1 MHFKFPPYWFSATV
15 VLMAHFI
22 ALEASSLDLN
32 RARVLAPQQDEAIAQ
47 TAATVLSEE
56 IASRTGLHL
65 ETVGTLPGEGTTI
78 LLAVWQEG
86 NIAGLAVPTAT
97 ASHPVHRAE
106 GYWLHVDEADGRPVL
121 WVLGHDGRGVLFGVG
136 ALLRK
141 MAWEKGAASLPD
153 DFDLAS
159 APAYPIR
166 GHQLGY
172 RARANSWDAWTL
184 DQFDQHIRELTFFG
198 LNSFENIPFQ
208 DETSNS
214 MMKYSR
220 EEMNRELSRI
230 CDRYDVDYWVWTPA
244 EFDLSDQTQRD
255 ELLAMHKKLYADSVR
270 IDGVFFPGGD
280 PGDNPPELVM
290 PFLADVAKELSQY
303 HPHAKVWLSLQGF
316 HGDAVQKAYDYI
328 KQNQPEW
335 LGGLVDGPSGP
346 PTDEQRLNLPAQY
359 KLRMYPDITHNKL
372 SQYVV
377 PWWDNAFALTLG
389 REAINPRPAQYT
401 QIHNWYAP
409 YSDGFI
415 SYSDGVHDDVN
426 KAIFSALAWD
436 PSTDPRTILEDY
448 SRVFFGPKVA
458 AKATDGIFALE
469 KNWQGSLAENGAVD
483 GTLLLWQQLEKEAP
497 QLADNWRWQMN
508 LMREYYDAYTRKR
521 LLRESALELD
531 ANRALL
537 KAPEIGADAA
547 MGEALKILG
556 VVDEQNVAPEL
567 LSRIEALCDDLFK
580 SIQLQTSVEKYGA
593 AGAERGA
600 SLDFVNYPL
609 NNRWWLE
616 DEFKK
621 VSEMKS
627 ETEKVARLR
636 TIATWESPGPG
647 SFYDDIGNIAKMPH
661 VQRAQSLATDP
672 IGAKSPYPTWWWL
685 DNGLSR
691 LRLAWQV
698 TMDFPEA
705 VIYAGLDPNGTY
717 KVRLTGYGQMLLK
730 IDGERVEGDKKK
742 IVHGDFVE
750 FDVPKKAI
758 EDRRI
763 ELTWD
768 RPTDE
773 ALLNWRQQSR
783 VAEAWLLKQ

>member
-1 MHFKFPPYWFSATV
+1 MPPIRTAAFLALV
-15 VLMAHFI
+15 VLSLH
-22 ALEASSLDLN
+22 ASAFDLN
-32 RARVLAPQQDEAIAQ
+32 GATIVVPQADAPSVVG

-56 IASRTGLHL
+56 LAARTGLQL
-65 ETVGTLPGEGTTI
+65 ATAAARPETGAAIILATYAEGS
-78 LLAVWQEG
+78 L
-86 NIAGLAVPTAT
+86 AGLPVPEAT
-97 ASHPVHRAE
+97 ADHPVRKAE
-106 GYWLHVDEADGRPVL
+106 GFWIHATEADGKPVL

-136 ALLRK
+136 AILRK
-141 MAWEKGAASLPD
+141 MDWEKGAASLPD
-153 DFDLAS
+153 GFELAT

-198 LNSFENIPFQ
+198 MNSFENIPFQ
-208 DETSNS
+208 DDTTNP

-230 CDRYDVDYWVWTPA
+230 CDKYDVDYWVWTPA
-244 EFDLSDQTQRD
+244 EFDLSDQKQRD
-255 ELLAMHKKLYADSVR
+255 ELLALHRKLYEDSPR

-290 PFLADVAKELSQY
+290 PFLADVAKELVTR
-303 HPHAKVWLSLQGF
+303 HPHARVWLSLQGF
-316 HGDAVQKAYDYI
+316 HGDKVNTAYAYI
-328 KQNQPEW
+328 KEHQPDW
-335 LGGLVDGPSGP
+335 FGGFVDGPSSP
-346 PTDEQRLNLPAQY
+346 PTDQQRMNLPPQY
-359 KLRMYPDITHNKL
+359 KFRLYPDITHNKL
-372 SQYVV
+372 CQFVV

-426 KAIFSALAWD
+426 KAIFSYLAWD
-436 PSTDPRTILEDY
+436 PATDPRTILEDY
-448 SRVFFGPKVA
+448 SRVFFNPKVA

-483 GTLLLWQQLEKEAP
+483 GTLLLWQALEKDAP
-497 QLADNWRWQMN
+497 QLAGNWRWQMN
-508 LMREYYDAYTRKR
+508 LMRAYYDAYTRKR
-521 LLRESALELD
+521 LLRESALEIE
-531 ANRALL
+531 ANQALL

-547 MGEALKILG
+547 MAEALKTLS
-556 VVDEQNVAPEL
+556 VVDEVNVAPEL
-567 LSRIEALCDDLFK
+567 LKRVEDLCDDLFK

-621 VSEMKS
+621 VAEMKS
-627 ETEKVARLR
+627 EEEKVVRLH
-636 TIATWESPGPG
+636 TIATWETPGPG
-647 SFYDDIGNIAKMPH
+647 SYYDDIGNIAKMPH
-661 VQRAQSLATDP
+661 VQREQSLATDP
-672 IGAKSPYPTWWWL
+672 IGAKAPYPTWWWL

-691 LRLAWQV
+691 LRLSWQV
-698 TMDFPEA
+698 TMDYPEA
-705 VIYAGLDPNGTY
+705 VVYAGVDPNATY

-730 IDGERVEGDKKK
+730 IDGERVQGDKAK
-742 IVHGDFVE
+742 IEHGDFVE
-750 FDVPKKAI
+750 FDVPAKGL

-773 ALLNWRQQSR
+773 AHLNWRKQSR
-783 VAEAWLLKQ
+783 LAEAWLLKQ

>member
-1 MHFKFPPYWFSATV
+1 MPPIRSAACV
-15 VLMAHFI
+15 VLVLL
-22 ALEASSLDLN
+22 ALRTAAIDLGG
-32 RARVLAPQQDEAIAQ
+32 ATIVVPQADAPAVVG
-47 TAATVLSEE
+47 TAATVLAEE
-56 IASRTGLHL
+56 IASRAGQKLAIG
-65 ETVGTLPGEGTTI
+65 ETWPEKGTAIVLATYAEGA
-78 LLAVWQEG
+78 L
-86 NIAGLAVPTAT
+86 AGLPVPEVA
-97 ASHPVHRAE
+97 ADHPVRKPEGFWLHATEAE
-106 GYWLHVDEADGRPVL
+106 GKPVL
-121 WVLGHDGRGVLFGVG
+121 WVLGNDGRGVLFGVG
-136 ALLRK
+136 AILRK
-141 MAWEKGAASLPD
+141 MNWEKGAATLPD
-153 DFDLAS
+153 NFELAT

-198 LNSFENIPFQ
+198 MNSFENIPFQ
-208 DETSNS
+208 DDTTNP

-230 CDRYDVDYWVWTPA
+230 CDKYDVDYWVWTPA
-244 EFDLSDQTQRD
+244 EFDLSDQKQRD
-255 ELLAMHKKLYADSVR
+255 ELLAMHRKLYEDSPR

-290 PFLADVAKELSQY
+290 PFLADVAKELIPR
-303 HPHAKVWLSLQGF
+303 HPHARVWLSLQGF
-316 HGDAVQKAYDYI
+316 HGEKVNTAYAYI
-328 KQNQPEW
+328 KEHQPGW
-335 LGGLVDGPSGP
+335 LGGLVDGPSSP
-346 PTDEQRLNLPAQY
+346 PTDQQRMNLPPQY
-359 KLRMYPDITHNKL
+359 KFRLYPDLTHNKL
-372 SQYVV
+372 CQFVV

-389 REAINPRPAQYT
+389 REAINPCPAQFT

-409 YSDGFI
+409 HSDGFI

-426 KAIFSALAWD
+426 KAIFSYLAWD
-436 PSTDPRTILEDY
+436 PTTDPRTILEDY
-448 SRVFFGPKVA
+448 SRVFFDPKVA

-483 GTLLLWQQLEKEAP
+483 GTLLLWQQLEKEAS
-497 QLADNWRWQMN
+497 QLAGNWRWQMN
-508 LMREYYDAYTRKR
+508 LMRAYYDAYTRKR
-521 LLRESALELD
+521 LLRESALEIE
-531 ANRALL
+531 ANQALL
-537 KAPEIGADAA
+537 KAPQIGAEAA
-547 MGEALKILG
+547 MAEALKILS
-556 VVDEQNVAPEL
+556 VVDEVNAAPEL
-567 LSRIEALCDDLFK
+567 LKRVEDLCDDLFK

-621 VSEMKS
+621 VAEMASE
-627 ETEKVARLR
+627 EEKVARLH
-636 TIATWESPGPG
+636 TLATWETPGPG
-647 SFYDDIGNIAKMPH
+647 SYYDDIGNVAKMPH
-661 VQRAQSLATDP
+661 VQREQSIATDP
-672 IGAKSPYPTWWWL
+672 IGQNAPYPTWWWL
-685 DNGLSR
+685 DDGLSR

-705 VIYAGLDPNGTY
+705 VIYAGVDPNATY

-730 IDGERVEGDKKK
+730 IDGERVKGDKQK
-742 IVHGDFVE
+742 IVHGEVVE
-750 FDVPKKAI
+750 FDVPAKAL

-783 VAEAWLLKQ
+783 LAEAWLLKQ

>member
-1 MHFKFPPYWFSATV
+1 MPPIRPAAILLFVAFSLHAAAFDLSGATIVLPQAEAPAV
-15 VLMAHFI
+15 VG
-22 ALEASSLDLN
+22 
-32 RARVLAPQQDEAIAQ
+32 
-47 TAATVLSEE
+47 TAATVLAEE
-56 IASRTGLHL
+56 IASRTGLQL
-65 ETVGTLPGEGTTI
+65 ATADAPPAKGAAIILANYAEGA
-78 LLAVWQEG
+78 L
-86 NIAGLAVPTAT
+86 AGLPVPQAGPD
-97 ASHPVHRAE
+97 HPVRKAE
-106 GYWLHVDEADGRPVL
+106 GFWLHATEVEGKPVL

-136 ALLRK
+136 AILRK
-141 MAWEKGAASLPD
+141 MDWAKGQATLPD
-153 DFDLAS
+153 DFELAT

-198 LNSFENIPFQ
+198 MNSFENIPFQ
-208 DETSNS
+208 DDTTNP

-230 CDRYDVDYWVWTPA
+230 CDKYDVDYWVWTPA
-244 EFDLSDQTQRD
+244 EFDLSDQKQRD
-255 ELLAMHKKLYADSVR
+255 ELLALHRKLYEDSPR

-290 PFLADVAKELSQY
+290 PFLADVAKELIPR
-303 HPHAKVWLSLQGF
+303 HPHARVWLSLQGF
-316 HGDAVQKAYDYI
+316 HKDKVATAYDYV
-328 KQNQPEW
+328 KQHQPEW
-335 LGGLVDGPSGP
+335 LGGFVDGPSSP
-346 PTDEQRLNLPAQY
+346 PTDELRMNLPPQY
-359 KLRMYPDITHNKL
+359 KFRLYPDITHNKL
-372 SQYVV
+372 CQFVV

-389 REAINPRPAQYT
+389 REAINPRPSQYT

-426 KAIFSALAWD
+426 KAIFSYLAWD
-436 PSTDPRTILEDY
+436 PATDPRTILEDY
-448 SRVFFGPKVA
+448 SRVFFDPKVA

-483 GTLLLWQQLEKEAP
+483 GTLLLWQELENDAP
-497 QLADNWRWQMN
+497 QLAGNWRWQMN
-508 LMREYYDAYTRKR
+508 LMRAYYDAYTRKR
-521 LLRESALELD
+521 LLRESALEIE
-531 ANRALL
+531 ANQALL

-547 MGEALKILG
+547 MAEALKILS
-556 VVDEQNVAPEL
+556 VVDEVNAAPEL
-567 LSRIEALCDDLFK
+567 LKRVEDLCDDLFK

-621 VSEMKS
+621 VAELKS
-627 ETEKVARLR
+627 EEEKVARLH
-636 TIATWESPGPG
+636 TIATWETPGPG
-647 SFYDDIGNIAKMPH
+647 SYYDDIGNIAKMPH
-661 VQRAQSLATDP
+661 VQREQSLATDP
-672 IGAKSPYPTWWWL
+672 IGQNAPYPTWWWL
-685 DNGLSR
+685 DDGLSR
-691 LRLAWQV
+691 LRLSWQV

-705 VIYAGLDPNGTY
+705 VIYAGVDPSATY
-717 KVRLTGYGQMLLK
+717 KVRLTGYGQMLLR
-730 IDGERVEGDKKK
+730 IDGERVQGDREK
-742 IVHGDFVE
+742 IEHGDFVE
-750 FDVPKKAI
+750 FDVPAKAL

-773 ALLNWRQQSR
+773 ALLNWRKQSR
-783 VAEAWLLKQ
+783 LAEAWLLKQ

>member
-1 MHFKFPPYWFSATV
+1 MSGPRSAILATLLCALLPAYAFDLGRAAIV
-15 VLMAHFI
+15 VPRPDGPAVV
-22 ALEASSLDLN
+22 A
-32 RARVLAPQQDEAIAQ
+32 
-47 TAATVLSEE
+47 TAATVLQEE
-56 IASRTGLHL
+56 IASRTGQ
-65 ETVGTLPGEGTTI
+65 TPTIVDALPGQGPVI
-78 LLAVWQEG
+78 VLATCADG
-86 NIAGLAVPTAT
+86 DLAGLSLPVAGAD
-97 ASHPVHRAE
+97 HPVRRKE
-106 GYWLHVDEADGRPVL
+106 GYWLHATEVAGQPLL

-141 MAWEKGAASLPD
+141 MDWENGAASLPD
-153 DFDLAS
+153 DFDFAT

-184 DQFDQHIRELTFFG
+184 EQFDQHIRELTFFG
-198 LNSFENIPFQ
+198 MNSFENIPFQ
-208 DETSNS
+208 DDTTNP

-230 CDRYDVDYWVWTPA
+230 CDKYDVDYWVWTPA
-244 EFDLSDQTQRD
+244 EFDLSDQKQRD
-255 ELLAMHKKLYADSVR
+255 ELLAMHRKLYEDSVR

-280 PGDNPPELVM
+280 PGDNPPELVI
-290 PFLADVAKELSQY
+290 PFLADVAKELIPR

-316 HGDAVQKAYDYI
+316 HGDKVQTAYDYI
-328 KQNQPEW
+328 KEHQPDW
-335 LGGLVDGPSGP
+335 LGGLVDGPSSP
-346 PTDEQRLNLPAQY
+346 PTDEQRMNLPPQY
-359 KLRMYPDITHNKL
+359 GFRLYPDLTHNKL
-372 SQYVV
+372 CQFVV

-389 REAINPRPAQYT
+389 REAINPRPSQFT

-426 KAIFSALAWD
+426 KAIFSYLAWD
-436 PSTDPRTILEDY
+436 PATDPRTIVEDY
-448 SRVFFGPKVA
+448 SRVFFDPKVA

-483 GTLLLWQQLEKEAP
+483 GTLLLWQELEKEAP
-497 QLADNWRWQMN
+497 QLAGNWRWQMN
-508 LMREYYDAYTRKR
+508 LMRAYYDAYTRKR
-521 LLRESALELD
+521 LLRESALEID
-531 ANRALL
+531 ANKALL
-537 KAPEIGADAA
+537 KAPEIGAEAA
-547 MGEALKILG
+547 MAEALKILS
-556 VVDEQNVAPEL
+556 VVDEVNAAPEL
-567 LSRIEALCDDLFK
+567 LKRVEELCDDLFK

-600 SLDFVNYPL
+600 SLEFVNYPL

-621 VSEMKS
+621 VAAMSTE
-627 ETEKVARLR
+627 EEKVARLH
-636 TIATWESPGPG
+636 TLATWETPGPG
-647 SFYDDIGNIAKMPH
+647 SYYDDIGNIAKMPH
-661 VQRAQSLATDP
+661 VQREQSLATDP
-672 IGAKSPYPTWWWL
+672 IGAKAPYPTWWWL
-685 DNGLSR
+685 DSGLSR

-705 VIYAGLDPNGTY
+705 VVYAGVDPNATY

-730 IDGERVEGDKKK
+730 IDGERVQGDKPK
-742 IVHGDFVE
+742 IVHGEFVE
-750 FDVPKKAI
+750 FDVPKKAL

-783 VAEAWLLKQ
+783 LAEAWLLKQ

>member
-1 MHFKFPPYWFSATV
+1 MSGIRPALLAILSVLGLHASAFDLSGATIV
-15 VLMAHFI
+15 VP
-22 ALEASSLDLN
+22 
-32 RARVLAPQQDEAIAQ
+32 RADAPAVVG
-47 TAATVLSEE
+47 TAATVLAEE
-56 IASRTGLHL
+56 IAARTGLQL
-65 ETVGTLPGEGTTI
+65 ATAAARPESGAAIILATYTEGTLAELP
-78 LLAVWQEG
+78 VPQ
-86 NIAGLAVPTAT
+86 AGPD
-97 ASHPVHRAE
+97 HPVRKAE
-106 GYWLHVDEADGRPVL
+106 GFWIHATESDGKPLL

-136 ALLRK
+136 TILRK
-141 MAWEKGAASLPD
+141 LNWEKGAASLPD
-153 DFDLAS
+153 GFDLAT

-198 LNSFENIPFQ
+198 MNSFENIPFQ
-208 DETSNS
+208 DDTTNP

-230 CDRYDVDYWVWTPA
+230 CDKYDVDYWVWTPA
-244 EFDLSDQTQRD
+244 EFDLSDQKQRD
-255 ELLAMHKKLYADSVR
+255 ELLAMHRKLYEDSPR

-290 PFLADVAKELSQY
+290 PFLADVAKELIPR
-303 HPHAKVWLSLQGF
+303 HPHARVWLSLQGF
-316 HGDAVQKAYDYI
+316 HRDKVDTAYDYV
-328 KQNQPEW
+328 KQHQPEW
-335 LGGLVDGPSGP
+335 LGGFVDGPSSP
-346 PTDEQRLNLPAQY
+346 PTDQQRMNLPPQY
-359 KLRMYPDITHNKL
+359 KFRLYPDLTHNKL
-372 SQYVV
+372 CQFVV

-389 REAINPRPAQYT
+389 REAINPRPSQYT

-426 KAIFSALAWD
+426 KAIFSYLAWD
-436 PSTDPRTILEDY
+436 PTTDPRTIVEDY
-448 SRVFFGPKVA
+448 SRVFFDPKVA
-458 AKATDGIFALE
+458 SKATDGIFALE

-497 QLADNWRWQMN
+497 QLSGNWRWQMN
-508 LMREYYDAYTRKR
+508 LVRAYYDVYTRKR
-521 LLRESALELD
+521 LLRESALEIE
-531 ANRALL
+531 ANQALL
-537 KAPEIGADAA
+537 KAPQIGAEAA
-547 MGEALKILG
+547 MAEALKILS
-556 VVDEQNVAPEL
+556 VVDEVNAAPEL
-567 LSRIEALCDDLFK
+567 LKRVEDLCEDLFK

-621 VSEMKS
+621 VAEMKT
-627 ETEKVARLR
+627 EEEKVARLH
-636 TIATWESPGPG
+636 TLATWETPGPG

-661 VQRAQSLATDP
+661 VQREQSLATDP
-672 IGAKSPYPTWWWL
+672 IGAKAPYPTWWWL
-685 DNGLSR
+685 DDGLSR
-691 LRLAWQV
+691 LRLSWQV
-698 TMDFPEA
+698 TMDYPEA
-705 VIYAGLDPNGTY
+705 VVYAGVDPNATY
-717 KVRLTGYGQMLLK
+717 KVRLTGYGQMLLR
-730 IDGERVEGDKKK
+730 IDGERIQGDKVK
-742 IVHGDFVE
+742 IEHGDFVE
-750 FDVPKKAI
+750 FDVPATAL

-773 ALLNWRQQSR
+773 AHLNWRLQSR
-783 VAEAWLLKQ
+783 LAEAWLLKQ